1 MTVGVRL
8 LVVYVADHV
17 VVVGVVHLAIG
28 YGSKFKI
35 EERTA
40 WPATLIN

>member
-28 YGSKFKI
+28 ISLKRGI
-35 EERTA
+35 
-40 WPATLIN
+40 LLL

>member
-28 YGSKFKI
+28 ISLKRGILLLKNMVGNSK
-35 EERTA
+35 
-40 WPATLIN
+40 

>member
-17 VVVGVVHLAIG
+17 VVVGVVHLVIG
-28 YGSKFKI
+28 GISLKRGILLHNLEYG
-35 EERTA
+35 
-40 WPATLIN
+40 